1 MIISNKV
8 TCFFKEKLLGF
19 EFISNSNKENNKNTN
34 SYYLVMIDIRTLR
47 MHKIGEN
54 HHCYN
59 DKNPNVYC
67 ITDRN
72 NKNGNIVYV
81 NEQIASKI
89 KNLVHQ
95 CLTNDSNSPTIEI
108 TE

>member
-8 TCFFKEKLLGF
+8 TCFVTEKLLGF
-19 EFISNSNKENNKNTN
+19 EFISNSNKENNKNTS
-34 SYYLVMIDIRTLR
+34 SYHYLVMIDIRTLR

-54 HHCYN
+54 H
-59 DKNPNVYC
+59 NVYC
-67 ITDRN
+67 ITDHN

-81 NEQIASKI
+81 NEQIASQI

-95 CLTNDSNSPTIEI
+95 CLTKCLTNKSNSPTIEI